1 MSIGNGEVMASE
13 EYLDDEF
20 DGDEDPGSIKSL
32 RRAANRAKKLEAE
45 LNSMKR
51 EVAFQRA
58 GLPMEDPRM
67 KYFADAYNGELDED
81 AILDAA
87 EAAGFIEFVDDDE
100 EEYEEVEQPQADF
113 SSQQRVMA
121 ASGGG
126 EFEDVTE
133 QAALMKMQEALSQ
146 GGTDAFLA
154 VAKEMGI
161 PTNNDE

>member
-1 MSIGNGEVMASE
+1 MASE

-20 DGDEDPGSIKSL
+20 DGDDDPGSIKSL

-45 LNSMKR
+45 LNGMKR

-67 KYFADAYNGELDED
+67 KYFADAYSGELDED

-100 EEYEEVEQPQADF
+100 EEEVQQPQADF
-113 SSQQRVMA
+113 GSQQRVMA

-133 QAALMKMQEALSQ
+133 QAALMRMQEALSQ

-154 VAKEMGI
+154 VAQELGI

>member
-1 MSIGNGEVMASE
+1 MASE

-20 DGDEDPGSIKSL
+20 DGDDDPGSIKSL

-45 LNSMKR
+45 LNGMKR

-100 EEYEEVEQPQADF
+100 EEEEVQQPQADF
-113 SSQQRVMA
+113 GSQQRVMA
-121 ASGGG
+121 ASGGR
-126 EFEDVTE
+126 
-133 QAALMKMQEALSQ
+133 
-146 GGTDAFLA
+146 
-154 VAKEMGI
+154 I
-161 PTNNDE
+161 

>member
-1 MSIGNGEVMASE
+1 MASE

-20 DGDEDPGSIKSL
+20 DGDDDPGSIKSL

-45 LNSMKR
+45 LNGMKR

-67 KYFADAYNGELDED
+67 KYFADAYSGELDED
-81 AILDAA
+81 SILDAA

-100 EEYEEVEQPQADF
+100 EEEVQQPQADF
-113 SSQQRVMA
+113 GSQQRVMA

-133 QAALMKMQEALSQ
+133 QAALMRMQEALSQ

-154 VAKEMGI
+154 VAQELGI

>member
-1 MSIGNGEVMASE
+1 MASE

-20 DGDEDPGSIKSL
+20 DGDDDPGSIKSL

-45 LNSMKR
+45 LNGMKR

-81 AILDAA
+81 SILDAA
-87 EAAGFIEFVDDDE
+87 EAAGFIEFVDDE
-100 EEYEEVEQPQADF
+100 EEEEVQQPQADF
-113 SSQQRVMA
+113 GSQQRVMA

-133 QAALMKMQEALSQ
+133 QAALMRMQEALSQ

-154 VAKEMGI
+154 VAQELGI

>member
-1 MSIGNGEVMASE
+1 MASE

-20 DGDEDPGSIKSL
+20 DGDDDPGSIKSL

-45 LNSMKR
+45 LNGMKR

-100 EEYEEVEQPQADF
+100 EEEVQQPQADF
-113 SSQQRVMA
+113 GSQQRVMA

-133 QAALMKMQEALSQ
+133 QAALMRMQEALSQ

-154 VAKEMGI
+154 VAQELGI

>member
-20 DGDEDPGSIKSL
+20 DGDDDPGSIKSL

-45 LNSMKR
+45 LNGMKR

-67 KYFADAYNGELDED
+67 TYVGDACRGERGGGGG
-81 AILDAA
+81 AGGGG
-87 EAAGFIEFVDDDE
+87 AAGFIEFVDDDE
-100 EEYEEVEQPQADF
+100 EEEVQQPQADF
-113 SSQQRVMA
+113 GSQQRVMA

-133 QAALMKMQEALSQ
+133 QAALMRMQEALSQ

-154 VAKEMGI
+154 VAQELGI
-161 PTNNDE
+161 PTNNAE

>member
-1 MSIGNGEVMASE
+1 MASE

-20 DGDEDPGSIKSL
+20 DGDDDPGSIKSL

-45 LNSMKR
+45 LNGMKR

-67 KYFADAYNGELDED
+67 KYFADAYSGELDED

-100 EEYEEVEQPQADF
+100 EEEVQQPQADF
-113 SSQQRVMA
+113 GSQQRVMA

-126 EFEDVTE
+126 EFEDITE
-133 QAALMKMQEALSQ
+133 QAALMRMQEALSQ

-154 VAKEMGI
+154 VAQELGI

>member
-1 MSIGNGEVMASE
+1 MASE

-20 DGDEDPGSIKSL
+20 DGDDDPGSIKSL

-45 LNSMKR
+45 LNGMKR

-67 KYFADAYNGELDED
+67 KYFADAYSGELDED
-81 AILDAA
+81 SILDAA
-87 EAAGFIEFVDDDE
+87 EAAGFIEFVDDE
-100 EEYEEVEQPQADF
+100 EEEVQQPQADF
-113 SSQQRVMA
+113 GSQQRVMA

-133 QAALMKMQEALSQ
+133 QAALMRMQEALSQ

-154 VAKEMGI
+154 VAQELGI

>member
-1 MSIGNGEVMASE
+1 MASE

-45 LNSMKR
+45 LNDMKR
-51 EVAFQRA
+51 QMAFTNS
-58 GLPMEDPRM
+58 GLPMDDPRM
-67 KYFADAYNGELDED
+67 RYFAEAYNGELDED
-81 AILDAA
+81 SILEAA

-100 EEYEEVEQPQADF
+100 EEELPV
-113 SSQQRVMA
+113 SQQSAVDFGSQDRVMA

-126 EFEDVTE
+126 EFEDVTQ
-133 QAALMKMQEALSQ
+133 QAVLMKMQEALTQ
-146 GGTDAFLA
+146 GGTDAFIA
-154 VAKEMGI
+154 VANEIGI

>member
-1 MSIGNGEVMASE
+1 MASE

-20 DGDEDPGSIKSL
+20 DGDDDPGSIKSL

-45 LNSMKR
+45 LNGMKR

-67 KYFADAYNGELDED
+67 KYFADAYSGELDED
-81 AILDAA
+81 SILDAA
-87 EAAGFIEFVDDDE
+87 EAAGFIEFVDDE
-100 EEYEEVEQPQADF
+100 EEEEVQQPQADF
-113 SSQQRVMA
+113 GSQQRVMA

-133 QAALMKMQEALSQ
+133 QAALMRMQEALSQ

-154 VAKEMGI
+154 VAQELGI

>member
-1 MSIGNGEVMASE
+1 MASE

-20 DGDEDPGSIKSL
+20 DGDDDPGSIKSL

-45 LNSMKR
+45 LNGMKR

-67 KYFADAYNGELDED
+67 KYYAEAYRGELDEVS
-81 AILDAA
+81 ILNAA
-87 EAAGFIEFVDDDE
+87 EVAGFIEFVDDDE
-100 EEYEEVEQPQADF
+100 EDYEEVQQPQADF
-113 SSQQRVMA
+113 GSQQRVMA

-133 QAALMKMQEALSQ
+133 QAALMRMQEALSQ

-154 VAKEMGI
+154 VAQELGI

>member
-20 DGDEDPGSIKSL
+20 DGDDDPGSIKSL

-45 LNSMKR
+45 LNGMKR

-81 AILDAA
+81 SILDAA
-87 EAAGFIEFVDDDE
+87 EAAGFIEFVDDE
-100 EEYEEVEQPQADF
+100 EEEEVQQPQADF
-113 SSQQRVMA
+113 GSQQRVMA

-133 QAALMKMQEALSQ
+133 QAALMRMQEALSQ

-154 VAKEMGI
+154 VAQELGI

>member
-1 MSIGNGEVMASE
+1 MASE

-45 LNSMKR
+45 LNDMKR
-51 EVAFQRA
+51 QMAFTNS
-58 GLPMEDPRM
+58 GLPMDDPRM
-67 KYFADAYNGELDED
+67 RYFAEAYNGELDED
-81 AILDAA
+81 SILNAA

-100 EEYEEVEQPQADF
+100 EEELPV
-113 SSQQRVMA
+113 SQQPVVDFGSQDRVMA

-126 EFEDVTE
+126 EFEDVTQ
-133 QAALMKMQEALSQ
+133 QAVLMKMQEALTQ
-146 GGTDAFLA
+146 GGTDAFIA
-154 VAKEMGI
+154 VANEIGI